1 MPLPLLPLPLP
12 LLLLP
17 LAQAEV
23 RITTEDVST
32 WAVVEPFSFGR
43 LRVLKYMS
51 TTKPTPLLL
60 LLLLLRLLATAAR
73 RIEVLP
79 DTCMYR
85 YMISHQNTCCIGCR
99 RPRLIIQAQPY
110 VALPHQ
116 FTTATFISTCSNR
129 RVNSITAVPHGTR
142 VGYKLPR
149 YQV

>member
-79 DTCMYR
+79 DTWATPICTTVVQIKR
-85 YMISHQNTCCIGCR
+85 A
-99 RPRLIIQAQPY
+99 RLENASR
-110 VALPHQ
+110 
-116 FTTATFISTCSNR
+116 TTHPET
-129 RVNSITAVPHGTR
+129 H
-142 VGYKLPR
+142 L
-149 YQV
+149 